1 MEVEDWETSS
11 AELSDTEANLKDT
24 NDEDLYYTPGS
35 LPKLQFRS
43 DISKAR
49 WDDEMGMAEVVEKKG
64 KLWTTTGIVRNGKIY
79 CSIEEI
85 LFLAEL
91 GALLLL
97 DDKDIHFSLK
107 DIYGKTVDEKNGCCW
122 ELFEVYRH
130 LKSLGY
136 IIQRH
141 GVPWSMKGIKSN
153 CNFDSFQGTSENNG
167 VIIDTELKDS
177 AVVVESLSNLQV
189 DELRPNFDI
198 YLPNSK
204 FRKTS
209 PGDPA
214 FLLCLIRGSPPSKAK
229 FEALERQCGQA
240 PLKFCHVDQ
249 GRVSFFSFKRVDLPV
264 LP

>member
-24 NDEDLYYTPGS
+24 NEDLYYTPGS

-43 DISKAR
+43 DISRLDGMMR
-49 WDDEMGMAEVVEKKG
+49 WVWLRWWKRRANCGQQQ
-64 KLWTTTGIVRNGKIY
+64 
-79 CSIEEI
+79 
-85 LFLAEL
+85 
-91 GALLLL
+91 
-97 DDKDIHFSLK
+97 
-107 DIYGKTVDEKNGCCW
+107 
-122 ELFEVYRH
+122 ELFAMARSTAQ
-130 LKSLGY
+130 L
-136 IIQRH
+136 RRF
-141 GVPWSMKGIKSN
+141 
-153 CNFDSFQGTSENNG
+153 CTSENNG

-249 GRVSFFSFKRVDLPV
+249 GRVSIFSFKRVDLPV

>member
-1 MEVEDWETSS
+1 MKLNQVSAICLLRYPDSLSPVFFSIQDTVGDLKAETL
-11 AELSDTEANLKDT
+11 ATL
-24 NDEDLYYTPGS
+24 
-35 LPKLQFRS
+35 S

-209 PGDPA
+209 PGA
-214 FLLCLIRGSPPSKAK
+214 SFSALL
-229 FEALERQCGQA
+229 
-240 PLKFCHVDQ
+240 D
-249 GRVSFFSFKRVDLPV
+249 
-264 LP
+264 